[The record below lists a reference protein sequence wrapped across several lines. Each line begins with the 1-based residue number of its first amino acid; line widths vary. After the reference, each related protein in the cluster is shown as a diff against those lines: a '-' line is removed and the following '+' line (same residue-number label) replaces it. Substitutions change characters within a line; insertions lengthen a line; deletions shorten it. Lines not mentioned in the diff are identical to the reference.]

1 MQINGKTAVAGVI
14 GWPVSH
20 SKSPL
25 LHNFWFR
32 EYGINGAYVAFPVA
46 PGRFESAI
54 SGLVA
59 LGLKGANVTVPYKEA
74 ALEAADLVTDE
85 AARIG
90 AANTLVVL
98 EDGRIEARNTDCY
111 GFTENLRHGAPGW
124 KAAAAPAVVLGAGG
138 ASRAVLVGLLDAGV
152 PEIRLLNRSRDKA
165 DTLSKQLGLAGS
177 GRIRVM
183 EWGQRSAAL
192 EDAGLLVNT
201 TSLGMGGQPPLEI
214 DLAALPAEAIVTD
227 AVYTPLETPLLKA
240 ARQRGNGCVD
250 GLGMLL
256 YQAVSAFEAWFGV
269 RPEVTPAL
277 RAHLLGAEMPV
288 VLQADPAKV
297 VPA

>member
-1 MQINGKTAVAGVI
+1 MLINGKTAVAGVI

-74 ALEAADLVTDE
+74 ALEAADLVSDE

-98 EDGRIEARNTDCY
+98 EDGRIEARNTDCF

-124 KAAAAPAVVLGAGG
+124 QPQRAPAVVLGAGG

-152 PEIRLLNRSRDKA
+152 PEIRLVNRSRDKA
-165 DTLSKQLGLAGS
+165 DTLSKQLGVAGS
-177 GRIRVM
+177 GRIRVLDW
-183 EWGQRSAAL
+183 EERSAAL
-192 EDAGLLVNT
+192 QDASLLANT
-201 TSLGMGGQPPLEI
+201 TSLGMGGQPALDI
-214 DLAALPAEAIVTD
+214 DLEALPAGATVTD

-240 ARQRGNGCVD
+240 ARHRGNVCVD

-277 RAHLLGAEMPV
+277 RAHLLGAD
-288 VLQADPAKV
+288 LPA
-297 VPA
+297 ARSA